1 MRRPVCFSFERLEN
15 SAKLRPSP
23 ARENLKRKRHSHGIL
38 NPGLKQETNLGPP
51 CATSQPRRRVTHG
64 ERAALSSFSASP
76 TRRIH
81 AVRYRLKPGLKNEPV
96 RTRGSLERFFTNS
109 DRVFSSRSACH
120 PRGRLKCAE
129 LRCPQDSE
137 SAVPPMRMRKTG
149 RLAL

>member
-1 MRRPVCFSFERLEN
+1 MRSPVCFSFERLEN

-76 TRRIH
+76 IRRIH
-81 AVRYRLKPGLKNEPV
+81 AVLYRLKPGLKNEPV
-96 RTRGSLERFFTNS
+96 RTRGSLERFFTIWPGVQQPVS
-109 DRVFSSRSACH
+109 LSS
-120 PRGRLKCAE
+120 PGRLKCAE
-129 LRCPQDSE
+129 LRRPQDS
-137 SAVPPMRMRKTG
+137 
-149 RLAL
+149 